1 MAAVRGDPPVF
12 PTVMIY
18 PNEERLARL
27 LRGQESLLQEV
38 HSILEEEQKKDDI
51 LLAVVRTSQTHR
63 ENHLTGM
70 DPARI
75 FDVEDIRRTCI
86 RYRLRFLPSGKFKAA
101 IPPQALLALRHTE
114 AMAAAPLGG
123 FKIMAPSRLFKLED
137 CEADPI
143 LFVPVGGGRY
153 YLVHQ
158 WGHEIGPVRAAITW
172 PVRGPWHMLATVLL
186 LAGTVAALVPTSL
199 IALDPAM
206 GWWGPHRMFVFFWAI
221 MTASAATAFGWLA
234 FFGQFSA
241 EAWDSKH
248 FN

>member
-1 MAAVRGDPPVF
+1 
-12 PTVMIY
+12 MIY

-86 RYRLRFLPSGKFKAA
+86 RYRLRFYPAVSSRQRS
-101 IPPQALLALRHTE
+101 PPQALLASCATRRPWPPRPW
-114 AMAAAPLGG
+114 AASRSWHPLACSNW
-123 FKIMAPSRLFKLED
+123 KIAKQR
-137 CEADPI
+137 DPI

-158 WGHEIGPVRAAITW
+158 WGHEIGPVRALS
-172 PVRGPWHMLATVLL
+172 RGLCAAPH
-186 LAGTVAALVPTSL
+186 GTC
-199 IALDPAM
+199 
-206 GWWGPHRMFVFFWAI
+206 
-221 MTASAATAFGWLA
+221 WLPCCCLRA
-234 FFGQFSA
+234 RLRHWSQLR
-241 EAWDSKH
+241 
-248 FN
+248 

>member
-1 MAAVRGDPPVF
+1 MLH
-12 PTVMIY
+12 

-63 ENHLTGM
+63 ENQLSRM
-70 DPARI
+70 DPGRVY
-75 FDVEDIRRTCI
+75 DVEDIRRTCI
-86 RYRLRFLPSGKFKAA
+86 RYRLRFLPSGQFKSE
-101 IPPQALLALRHTE
+101 IPSRALIALRHTE
-114 AMAAAPLGG
+114 SMAAAPLGG
-123 FKIMAPSRLFKLED
+123 FKIMAPARLFKLED
-137 CEADPI
+137 CNADPI
-143 LFVPVGGGRY
+143 LFIPVGGGRY

-158 WGHEIGPVRAAITW
+158 WGHEISAVRSAVTW
-172 PVRGPWHMLATVLL
+172 PLRGPWQLLATVLV
-186 LAGTVAALVPTSL
+186 LAGIAAAVVPTSL
-199 IALDPAM
+199 IALDPSAS
-206 GWWGPHRMFVFFWAI
+206 WWGPHRLFVFFWAT

-234 FFGQFSA
+234 FFGQFSN